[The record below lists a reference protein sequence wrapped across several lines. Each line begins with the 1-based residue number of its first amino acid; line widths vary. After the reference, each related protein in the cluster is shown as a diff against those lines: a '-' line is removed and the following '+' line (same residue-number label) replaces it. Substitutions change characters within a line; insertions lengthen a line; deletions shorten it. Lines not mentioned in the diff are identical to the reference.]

1 MDSKFYE
8 FVDKV
13 IKIEGGY
20 VNDPKDSGGETIW
33 GITVAVARAFGYQG
47 PMQHMTQKQAE
58 EIYKARFW
66 DSMRL
71 DDIAAVSPQIAL
83 ELFDSGVNVGT
94 DRAARWF
101 QTCLNAFNQEGS
113 WYRDLTVDGRIG
125 PMTLAAFRDYMARR
139 RSQRG
144 ELVMLRALNALQGH
158 FYIDLSQRRQKDERF
173 VYGWILN
180 RVEIA

>member
-1 MDSKFYE
+1 MSKFYE
-8 FVDKV
+8 FVNKV

-20 VNDPKDSGGETIW
+20 VNDPKDSGGETNW
-33 GITVAVARAFGYQG
+33 GITIAVARAFGYTG
-47 PMQHMTQKQAE
+47 PMRDMTRQQAA

-71 DDIAAVSPQIAL
+71 DDVAAISPQIAL

-94 DRAARWF
+94 QRAGEWF

-113 WYRDLTVDGRIG
+113 WYRDITVDGRIG
-125 PMTLAAFRDYMARR
+125 PMTIAAFRDYMTRR
-139 RSQRG
+139 VRNHG
-144 ELVMLRALNALQGH
+144 ERVMLRALNALQGA

>member
-1 MDSKFYE
+1 MSKFYE
-8 FVDKV
+8 FVNKV

-20 VNDPKDSGGETIW
+20 VNDPKDSGGETNW
-33 GITVAVARAFGYQG
+33 GITIAVARAFGYTG
-47 PMQHMTQKQAE
+47 PMRDMTRQQAS

-71 DDIAAVSPQIAL
+71 DDVAAISPQIAL

-94 DRAARWF
+94 QRAGEWF
-101 QTCLNAFNQEGS
+101 QTCLNAFNQEGA
-113 WYRDLTVDGRIG
+113 WYRDIAVDGRIG
-125 PMTLAAFRDYMARR
+125 PMTLSAFREYMTRRARM
-139 RSQRG
+139 QG
-144 ELVMLRALNALQGH
+144 ERVMLRALNALQGG

>member
-1 MDSKFYE
+1 MSRFYE

-13 IKIEGGY
+13 IEIEGGY
-20 VNDPKDSGGETIW
+20 VNDPKDSGGETNW
-33 GITVAVARAFGYQG
+33 GITVAVARAFGYTG
-47 PMQHMTQKQAE
+47 PMRDMTREQAL

-71 DDIAAVSPQIAL
+71 DDVAAISPQIAL

-94 DRAARWF
+94 GRAAQWF
-101 QTCLNAFNQEGS
+101 QTSLNAFNQEGT
-113 WYRDLTVDGRIG
+113 WYRDTAVDGRIG
-125 PMTLAAFRDYMARR
+125 PMTLAAFREYMTRRARM
-139 RSQRG
+139 QG

-180 RVEIA
+180 RVKIA

>member
-1 MDSKFYE
+1 MSKFYE
-8 FVDKV
+8 FVNKV

-20 VNDPKDSGGETIW
+20 ANDPNDSGGETNW
-33 GITVAVARAFGYQG
+33 GITVAVARAFGYTG
-47 PMQHMTQKQAE
+47 PMRDMTRQQAS

-71 DDIAAVSPQIAL
+71 DDVAAISPQIAL

-94 DRAARWF
+94 GRAAQWF
-101 QTCLNAFNQEGS
+101 QTSLNAFNQEGT
-113 WYRDLTVDGRIG
+113 WYRDIAVDGRIG
-125 PMTLAAFRDYMARR
+125 PMTLAAFREYMTRRARM
-139 RSQRG
+139 QG
-144 ELVMLRALNALQGH
+144 ERVMLRALNALQGH
-158 FYIDLSQRRQKDERF
+158 FYVDLSQRRQKDESF

>member
-1 MDSKFYE
+1 MSRFYE

-20 VNDPKDSGGETIW
+20 VNDPKDSGGETNW
-33 GITVAVARAFGYQG
+33 GITIAVARAFGYTG
-47 PMQHMTQKQAE
+47 PMRDMTREQAT

-66 DSMRL
+66 DSLRL
-71 DDIAAVSPQIAL
+71 DDVAAISPQIAL
-83 ELFDSGVNVGT
+83 EIFDSGVNVGT
-94 DRAARWF
+94 HRAGQWF

-113 WYRDLTVDGRIG
+113 WYRDLTVDGRVG
-125 PMTLAAFRDYMARR
+125 PMTLAAFRDYMTRR
-139 RSQRG
+139 RGQRG
-144 ELVMLRALNALQGH
+144 ELVLLRALNALQGH
-158 FYIDLSQRRQKDERF
+158 FYVNLSQERQKDEAF

>member
-1 MDSKFYE
+1 MSKFYE
-8 FVDKV
+8 FVNKV

-20 VNDPKDSGGETIW
+20 VNDPKDSGGETNW
-33 GITVAVARAFGYQG
+33 GITVAVARAFGYTG
-47 PMQHMTQKQAE
+47 PMRDMTRQQAA

-71 DDIAAVSPQIAL
+71 DDVAAISPQIAL

-94 DRAARWF
+94 GRAAQWF
-101 QTCLNAFNQEGS
+101 QTSLNAFNQEGT
-113 WYRDLTVDGRIG
+113 WYRDIAVDGRIG
-125 PMTLAAFRDYMARR
+125 PMTLAAFREYMTRRARM
-139 RSQRG
+139 QG
-144 ELVMLRALNALQGH
+144 ERVMLRALNALQCH
-158 FYIDLSQRRQKDERF
+158 FYVDLSQRCQKDERF

>member
-1 MDSKFYE
+1 MSKFYE
-8 FVDKV
+8 FVGKV
-13 IKIEGGY
+13 LKVEGGY
-20 VNDPKDSGGETIW
+20 VNDHKDSGGETNW
-33 GITVAVARAFGYQG
+33 GVTIAVARAFGYQG
-47 PMQHMTQKQAE
+47 AMRDMTREQAL

-71 DDIAAVSPQIAL
+71 DSIAAISPQIAY

-94 DRAARWF
+94 QRAGEWF
-101 QTCLNAFNQEGS
+101 QTCLNAFNQEGT
-113 WYRDLTVDGRIG
+113 WYKDITVDGRIG
-125 PMTLAAFRDYMARR
+125 PMTIAAFRDYMARR
-139 RSQRG
+139 ARMQG
-144 ELVMLRALNALQGH
+144 ERVMLRALNALQGE